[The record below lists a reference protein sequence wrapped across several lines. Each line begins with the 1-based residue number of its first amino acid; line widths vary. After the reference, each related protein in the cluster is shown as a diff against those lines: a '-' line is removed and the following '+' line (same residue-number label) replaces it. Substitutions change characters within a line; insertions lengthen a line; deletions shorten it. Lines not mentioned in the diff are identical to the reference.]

1 MEFSKV
7 TDAASFR
14 HEVAR
19 QGGLISD
26 GPVQDGWA
34 VHPFFGSRKRG
45 QQRAHHWTRGETL
58 EIDGQKATRVDTACG
73 HWTCVTA
80 SVPLLGAGNYELCS
94 RCERVL
100 MKRMVAPPIAPSE
113 KTAL

>member
-1 MEFSKV
+1 MDFSKV
-7 TDAASFR
+7 TDSASFR
-14 HEVAR
+14 REVAR

-34 VHPFFGSRKRG
+34 VHPFFGSKGRK
-45 QQRAHHWTRGETL
+45 QVAHHWARGETRQ
-58 EIDGQKATRVDTACG
+58 IDEQEATRVETACG

-80 SVPLLGAGNYELCS
+80 SVPLLGAGNYEMCT

-100 MKRMVAPPIAPSE
+100 MKRAR
-113 KTAL
+113 